1 MLVDEKD
8 ILEELKDELEEL
20 RVSLDYDN
28 LIDKHEELKTKMSK
42 SDFWDDSS
50 KAQKI
55 AKKASGIK
63 DKINNF
69 DNLKE
74 NLEELEVLIE
84 LAREEDEDSLVPE
97 VKEGIKALEEA
108 VEKLELKVL
117 LKGEYD
123 KNNALLSINPGA
135 GGTES
140 QDWAE
145 MLLRMYKRWA
155 EQNDYEV
162 ETLEFIVGEEAGI
175 KSVTLQINGPYAY
188 GYLKSE
194 KGVHRLV
201 RISPFDSS
209 GRRHTSFASVDVMP
223 DIEEDMDIDIDKND
237 LKIETYRASGA
248 GGQHVNTTDSAVR
261 ITHLPTSIVV
271 QCQTQRSQHKNR
283 QRAMRIL
290 KAKLFDY
297 MKEKQAEKLSEI
309 RGEKKEIGWGS
320 QIRSYIFHPY
330 QLIKDHRTNL
340 EVTKTQAVM
349 DGHLDPLIEEYLKE
363 EQK

>member
-20 RVSLDYDN
+20 GSLFDYDN

>member
-1 MLVDEKD
+1 
-8 ILEELKDELEEL
+8 
-20 RVSLDYDN
+20 
-28 LIDKHEELKTKMSK
+28 MSK